1 MFKESLK
8 PIPQYSKLSAKR
20 QQQGLLKQLVSNLH
34 FSQKPT
40 QLVAVGLVLVKIRR
54 NIILIEASKALG
66 EVLIVVEA
74 MVTLRITLAII
85 ILAP

>member
-1 MFKESLK
+1 
-8 PIPQYSKLSAKR
+8 
-20 QQQGLLKQLVSNLH
+20 
-34 FSQKPT
+34 
-40 QLVAVGLVLVKIRR
+40 VAVGLVLVKIRR

-74 MVTLRITLAII
+74 MATLRITLAII